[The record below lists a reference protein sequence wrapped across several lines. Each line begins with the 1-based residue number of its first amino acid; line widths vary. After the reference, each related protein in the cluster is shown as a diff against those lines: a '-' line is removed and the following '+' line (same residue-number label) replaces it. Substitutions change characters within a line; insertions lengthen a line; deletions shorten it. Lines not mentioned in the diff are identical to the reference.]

1 MRIRENAAA
10 DGNAA
15 DEEKNLLGAEGQTA
29 DFQILER
36 SGIDKYAHDVG
47 DVVGAESIGAERAGN
62 NQADAGI

>member
-1 MRIRENAAA
+1 MPPMKKRICS
-10 DGNAA
+10 GL
-15 DEEKNLLGAEGQTA
+15 KSKLPI
-29 DFQILER
+29 FER